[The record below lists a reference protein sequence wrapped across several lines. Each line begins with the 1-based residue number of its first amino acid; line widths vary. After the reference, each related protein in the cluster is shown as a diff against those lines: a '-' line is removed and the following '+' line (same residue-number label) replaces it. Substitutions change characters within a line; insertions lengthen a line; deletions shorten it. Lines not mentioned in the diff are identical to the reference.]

1 MSLVRILIPT
11 TLALCLGAGVS
22 LAQEAEQP
30 PEEAIATET
39 GEADVEAAAGV
50 AQEPDEAAEGAESA
64 VDAAAAPPEPATEA
78 EIEVH
83 DRSLVGDAS
92 AGETKAAV
100 CAACHGPG
108 GNATDPQ
115 YPKLAGQN
123 EAYTARQLVQFKT
136 QQRVDPV
143 MFGFAVTLS
152 QQDMHDLGA
161 FFATQDA
168 VSGVADEAL
177 VERGQQ
183 LWRGGD
189 AELGVP
195 ACMACHGPDGRG
207 MAGAA
212 YPALAG
218 QWASYVEAKFAE
230 WRDGKT
236 WGSDTA
242 ASIMPEIAQ
251 RLSAGDIAAV
261 SSYIEGLHTADSGVA
276 ATR

>member
-30 PEEAIATET
+30 PETAIET
-39 GEADVEAAAGV
+39 GDSPAEAETVDSQEAGEAADTAASDTAEVAPAAEVEA
-50 AQEPDEAAEGAESA
+50 
-64 VDAAAAPPEPATEA
+64 
-78 EIEVH
+78 H
-83 DRSLVGDAS
+83 DRALVGDAG

-136 QQRVDPV
+136 QQRLDPV

-161 FFATQDA
+161 FFATQNA

-189 AELGVP
+189 AALGVP

-207 MAGAA
+207 MAGTA

-218 QWASYVEAKFAE
+218 QWASYVEAKFAD
-230 WRDGKT
+230 WKDGKT

-242 ASIMPEIAQ
+242 ARIMPDIAQ
-251 RLSAGDIAAV
+251 RLDAADIAAV
-261 SSYIEGLHTADSGVA
+261 SSYIEGLHTADSAVA
-276 ATR
+276 ASR